1 MPLKYP
7 ECEQAMDVHDTPS
20 VAGES
25 EWIDRCSNRPSC
37 GSWYDRREYGAIDPM
52 LGQSTVRE
60 ALIASV
66 RSANA
71 GDAKAW
77 TCPRC
82 AEGAER
88 VASGG
93 RVPSLT
99 RVKFVGVELGL
110 CPACTG
116 VWAPAGAVDAV
127 IAAMKLHETADGAMN
142 NQHYRS
148 AAAAPIMRDK
158 GGYRTTCC
166 ECKKTVPFE
175 DTSLDVDGLLC
186 PVCASERAAGVAPS
200 QQDEEF
206 VLWRFVRG
214 VLKDM
219 FRW

>member
-1 MPLKYP
+1 MPLKCP
-7 ECEQAMDVHDTPS
+7 ECEQEMDVHDTPS
-20 VAGES
+20 TAGES
-25 EWIDRCSNRPSC
+25 EWIDRCSKRPSC
-37 GSWYDRREYGAIDPM
+37 GSWYDRGEYAAIDPM

-66 RSANA
+66 RSATA
-71 GDAKAW
+71 SDGKAW
-77 TCPRC
+77 SCPRC
-82 AEGAER
+82 AEGA
-88 VASGG
+88 AAGT
-93 RVPSLT
+93 RVPSLA

-110 CPACTG
+110 CPSCVG

-175 DTSLDVDGLLC
+175 DTALDVDGLLC
-186 PVCASERAAGVAPS
+186 PVCASERAAGTAPS
-200 QQDEEF
+200 QQDEEPA
-206 VLWRFVRG
+206 LWRFVRR
-214 VLKDM
+214 VLGDL
-219 FRW
+219 FGR